1 MNPFV
6 YSEHEIAD
14 NAKLTIIDIEDLNGD
29 MRAVLDD
36 NFILICEGK
45 SCSSLSTVK
54 KLVATLYASKN
65 DTWIMGAT
73 AEFFLHLYI
82 TLSGFKQECLFLN
95 LEEGS
100 IKKGFDGYYSY
111 NGDEWLMESKS
122 GSINTEGISYAN
134 KVQLAMSDLE
144 DKVMGKTRPGT
155 GKVPNNPWRNAYS
168 HASHYDVG
176 TSDKIR
182 NNIKTLSDDFTNG
195 VYYSIEEFNTMPC
208 GTIFLAG
215 VWNPP
220 RQDNVLSELQGIAD
234 KLKGKQIHAICV
246 THKSVDLFLDYI
258 RQEV

>member
-6 YSEHEIAD
+6 YSEHKITS
-14 NAKLTIIDIEDLNGD
+14 NTKLTIIDIEHLNGD
-29 MRAVLDD
+29 MRLVLDD
-36 NFILICEGK
+36 NFVSICEGK
-45 SCSSLSTVK
+45 SGSSLPTVK

-73 AEFFLHLYI
+73 AEFFVHLYI

-100 IKKGFDGYYSY
+100 IKKGFDGYYSL

-122 GSINTEGISYAN
+122 GSINTSGISHTS
-134 KVQLAMSDLE
+134 KIQLAMNDLE
-144 DKVMGKTRPGT
+144 DKVMGKAIPKT

-176 TSDKIR
+176 ASDKIR
-182 NNIKTLSDDFTNG
+182 RNIKSLSDDFTNG
-195 VYYSIEEFNTMPC
+195 NYNSLKKFNTMPC
-208 GTIFLAG
+208 GTVFLAG

-220 RQDNVLSELQGIAD
+220 LHKDVLTDIQAIAA
-234 KLKGKQIHAICV
+234 KFTGKQIHAICV
-246 THKSVDLFLDYI
+246 THKSINLFLDYLS
-258 RQEV
+258 